1 MRPLIRLAL
10 LATLLSATAPPVW
23 AHKPSDSY
31 LQLTVADDRV
41 QGRWDVALR
50 DLHELVGL
58 DPDGDGQ
65 VTWGEVRDSRS
76 AIVASVLPQLT
87 LSSAGEDCPLTAG
100 TLRIAEHSD
109 GPYAALA
116 FDGRCPAPVE
126 QLGVHYALLFDIDP
140 SHRGLLRLEL
150 GGRTYSTVL
159 QPSARQ
165 FAVRLE
171 QPALG
176 PLFWT
181 YLQQGA
187 WHIWS
192 GFDHL
197 LFLLCLLLPAVLQRR
212 REGWIA
218 ATDARRATLDLIAVI
233 TAFTVAHALSLSAAA
248 LDWLQLPTRW
258 VESAVAATIIFAALN
273 NLFPLVQQ
281 RLWMVAFFFGL
292 IHGAGYAGVL
302 AGLGFEPATL
312 ALTLLAFNLGVEGGQ
327 ILLAACCLPFA
338 WWARH
343 LALYR
348 HMVVVPGSVLAIL
361 LGSWWLAQRLF
372 NIRLEGFL

>member
-1 MRPLIRLAL
+1 MIVLARL
-10 LATLLSATAPPVW
+10 TLLLLLFISAAPVW

-31 LQLTVADDRV
+31 LQLTVEDHLIE
-41 QGRWDVALR
+41 GRWDVALR

-65 VTWGEVRDSRS
+65 VTWGEVRDSRG
-76 AIVASVLPQLT
+76 AIVAATLPQLS
-87 LSSAGEDCPLTAG
+87 LQSAGENCTLAAG
-100 TLRIAEHSD
+100 GLRIAEHSD
-109 GPYAALA
+109 GLYAALT
-116 FDGRCPAPVE
+116 FDGQCPALVE
-126 QLGVHYALLFDIDP
+126 QLSVHYRLLFDIDP

-159 QPSARQ
+159 QPSTRQ
-165 FAVRLE
+165 FDVRLE
-171 QPALG
+171 QPAIG

-212 REGWIA
+212 SEGWVA

-302 AGLGFEPATL
+302 AGLGFDPTTL

-327 ILLAACCLPFA
+327 IVLAACCLPFA
-338 WWARH
+338 WWLRH
-343 LALYR
+343 RALYR
-348 HMVVVPGSVLAIL
+348 HMVVVPGSVFAIL

-372 NIRLEGFL
+372 HIRLEGFL